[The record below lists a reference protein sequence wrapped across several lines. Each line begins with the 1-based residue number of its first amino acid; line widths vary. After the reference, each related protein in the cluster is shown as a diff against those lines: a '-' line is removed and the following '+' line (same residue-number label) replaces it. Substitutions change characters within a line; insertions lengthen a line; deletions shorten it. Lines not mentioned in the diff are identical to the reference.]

1 MTSRPVAEMG
11 TAGAPRGQENTMT
24 QQKHVTP
31 RMIGDW
37 TTHFDADGYW
47 TGTPGAVF
55 LALCRGGGSFRDG
68 GMLVIGRARTIRGAS
83 RVARRYAETTRGAD
97 TR

>member
-1 MTSRPVAEMG
+1 
-11 TAGAPRGQENTMT
+11 MT

-97 TR
+97 TRRSSAQQPSDGGRLIAHAVPA